1 MKKLIIRVFLIVV
14 LLISSVSFAQGINKI
29 SLLNE
34 LNKTYGV
41 ELNTVEKNNFENIN
55 SELVSG
61 LFSLDK
67 NDLSKDNR
75 DKEID
80 KLFDKRDK
88 SLTVSLGI
96 DKYSDI
102 KSQANG
108 KIDQTAEKVKSAK
121 KLTP

>member
-67 NDLSKDNR
+67 NDLSTDNR
-75 DKEID
+75 NKEID

-108 KIDQTAEKVKSAK
+108 KIEQTAEKVKSAK